1 MKTTLTSSNEDY
13 LERIAELIKNKGYA
27 RVSDIA
33 EELNISKPSVT
44 KMLQKLEK
52 LGYVIRENYRGIALT
67 EKGTK
72 VGYTIA
78 KRHTILRSFL
88 SHLHISPVIIE
99 KDIEGL
105 EHHLSEETV
114 KAIEK
119 LVQKLG

>member
-1 MKTTLTSSNEDY
+1 
-13 LERIAELIKNKGYA
+13 
-27 RVSDIA
+27 
-33 EELNISKPSVT
+33 
-44 KMLQKLEK
+44 MLQKLEK

-78 KRHTILRSFL
+78 KRHTILHSFL
-88 SHLHISPVIIE
+88 SLLEIPNTIIE

-119 LVQKLG
+119 LIRKIS